1 MRLSP
6 AVRIKRPH
14 VQCGSGGLWPITT
27 DTDMKKVFRVSAL
40 AAVFMLAAGCKDDA
54 PTTPEVQLNTD
65 EQKAAYA
72 IGASVGNF
80 ANQTLKQQDELGVVL
95 DRSLIRQGLM
105 DAMDDKVK
113 LSEEDIATALRA
125 HEERMNKVVQ
135 EKSAEQLEVTKK
147 AGEEFLAENAKKD
160 GVKVTDSGLQY
171 EVVKEG
177 EGAQPTADDTV
188 TVHYT
193 GTLTDGTKFDSSKD
207 RGQPATFPLG
217 NVIKGWTEG
226 VALMKE
232 GGEYRFYI
240 PAELGYGDQEVG
252 NIPAGSVLVF
262 DVELIK
268 VDKKDD
274 KKETDAK

>member
-1 MRLSP
+1 
-6 AVRIKRPH
+6 
-14 VQCGSGGLWPITT
+14 
-27 DTDMKKVFRVSAL
+27 MKKVFRVSAL
-40 AAVFMLAAGCKDDA
+40 AAVFMLAAGCKDNT
-54 PTTPEVQLNTD
+54 PTTPEIQLNTD

-95 DRSLIRQGLM
+95 DRELVKQGLL
-105 DAMDDKVK
+105 DALDSKVK
-113 LSEEDIATALRA
+113 LTEEEVTTALRA
-125 HEERMNKVVQ
+125 HEERMNKVVKEQ
-135 EKSAEQLEVTKK
+135 SEEKLAVSKE
-147 AGEEFLAENAKKD
+147 AGAKFLADNAKKD

-171 EVVKEG
+171 EVVKQG
-177 EGAQPTADDTV
+177 KGAQPTAADTV

-207 RGQPATFPLG
+207 RGQPATFPLA

-226 VALMKE
+226 VALMQE
-232 GGEYRFYI
+232 GSEYRLYI

-262 DVELIK
+262 DVELISIE
-268 VDKKDD
+268 
-274 KKETDAK
+274 KKEEEKKEAEAKK

>member
-1 MRLSP
+1 
-6 AVRIKRPH
+6 
-14 VQCGSGGLWPITT
+14 
-27 DTDMKKVFRVSAL
+27 MKKVFRVSAL
-40 AAVFMLAAGCKDDA
+40 AAVFMLAAGCKDNT

-80 ANQTLKQQDELGVVL
+80 ASQTLKQQDELGVVL
-95 DRSLIRQGLM
+95 DRELVKQGLL
-105 DAMDDKVK
+105 DALDSKVK
-113 LSEEDIATALRA
+113 LSEEEVTAALRT
-125 HEERMNKVVQ
+125 HEERMNKVVK
-135 EKSAEQLEVTKK
+135 EKSEEKLAEIQK
-147 AGEEFLAENAKKD
+147 AGADYLAENAKKD

-171 EVVKEG
+171 EVVKQG
-177 EGAQPTADDTV
+177 EGAQPTAADTV

-207 RGQPATFPLG
+207 RGQPATFPLA

-226 VALMKE
+226 VALMQV
-232 GGEYRFYI
+232 GSEYRLYI

-262 DVELIK
+262 DVELISVEK
-268 VDKKDD
+268 KEEKKDE
-274 KKETDAK
+274 KKETEAKK

>member
-1 MRLSP
+1 
-6 AVRIKRPH
+6 
-14 VQCGSGGLWPITT
+14 
-27 DTDMKKVFRVSAL
+27 MKKVFRVSAL
-40 AAVFMLAAGCKDDA
+40 AAVFMLAAGCKDNT

-95 DRSLIRQGLM
+95 NRELVKRGLL
-105 DAMDDKVK
+105 DALDNNVK
-113 LSEEDIATALRA
+113 LTEEEVTTALRA
-125 HEERMNKVVQ
+125 HEERMNKIVK
-135 EKSAEQLEVTKK
+135 EKSEAKLSETKK
-147 AGEEFLAENAKKD
+147 SGDAFLAENAKKE
-160 GVKVTDSGLQY
+160 GVKVTESGLQY
-171 EVVKEG
+171 EIVKEG
-177 EGAQPTADDTV
+177 EGTQPTADDTV

-207 RGQPATFPLG
+207 RGQPATFPLA

-232 GGEYRFYI
+232 GATYKLYI

-252 NIPAGSVLVF
+252 NIPAGSVLLF
-262 DVELIK
+262 DVELIS
-268 VDKKDD
+268 VE
-274 KKETDAK
+274 KKEEKKEEAEEAEAKK